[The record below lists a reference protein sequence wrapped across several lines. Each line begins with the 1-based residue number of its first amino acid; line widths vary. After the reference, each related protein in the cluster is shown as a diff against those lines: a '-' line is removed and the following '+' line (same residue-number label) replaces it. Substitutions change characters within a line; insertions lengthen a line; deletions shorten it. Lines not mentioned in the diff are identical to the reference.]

1 MWPAR
6 RITPPGSGPR
16 RRRARPR
23 RQLLGGA
30 FSVQQLEPRLALTCA
45 AIDVATPSYDSYEQ
59 LVGHTPGLNG
69 ILHTVFGGAGT
80 DPAVFDRRAAAVEEQ
95 LLSGTNALGLDFRV
109 LDASVMGNHEGAYSA
124 SSLGGP
130 AIFIRADLLRGQ
142 PELLRSVVFE
152 EIGHHLDTILNGAAD
167 SRGDEGELFSALV
180 RGQVPDDAAMARV
193 LAEDDH
199 GTLVV
204 DGRTVAVEFATVGAA
219 TSAVRYTEGGAKV
232 ALQPTMTVG
241 RGRAETIRTVT
252 LAIGSA
258 NAADRISVS
267 GARSGRSGG
276 TSPFAAGLAVPVATN
291 SGTFYLGASGATA
304 EQWNYSIA
312 PTGTYSFSLVN
323 QTSASSA
330 VAAQRMIRS
339 VLYDSTAKPLVASS
353 RTFTWTVVG
362 SVATATVRETV
373 ALSAVN
379 TRPTVTAASATTGL
393 MEAGAGVGGVS
404 TASVLLTKADVD
416 GTVGYDGTWLLANGW
431 STANGGVSYT
441 KPGTYGEATLTSGTD
456 TVRYLLNNTLATT
469 QALAGGQ
476 QVSESFALRVIDNG
490 GATALATALFVIT
503 GSNDAPTVTAASAT
517 TGLVEAGAG
526 VGGVSA
532 ASVLL
537 TKGDVDGT
545 VGYDGTWLLGNGWAS
560 ADAGTTYTK
569 QGTYGVATLTVATN
583 TVAYRLDDTLPA
595 TQALA
600 AAAQASDAFAVR
612 VVDNSN
618 ATALATAQFPIIG
631 GNDAP
636 ILSGTPVVIK
646 VGSADTPFTVS
657 VADLLAG
664 FTDWEAEA
672 LTVAN
677 IRCTSAAG
685 TVVHGVA
692 ANGSTGFTVSP
703 VAGYVGEATLFY
715 DVLDSHG
722 AVISAT
728 NQFMIPA
735 YTPPTLTVSAAT
747 PQPLVEAGGI
757 DNAAG
762 GVPTAVVAIQRSGI
776 NTKVAYDSTF
786 LTTNGWRAVPG
797 VYMKAGV
804 YGTAILDTTTD
815 TLTYVLDDTLPATD
829 SLRQGQGADEIF
841 TLQIN
846 DGRTPAKADAVFH
859 IVGSND
865 GPRLLG
871 TKASYTPGTENI
883 SYVLRASDLLA
894 GFVDPEG
901 ASLIVRNPAT
911 SSGTILDRKDG
922 TYVLTPGANHTGE
935 IIVSY
940 DIVDDYGTARSV
952 TASLM
957 FDAVTN
963 APVIKDFVIT
973 TYDQAFLK
981 DQVNVPIV
989 RAVRYET
996 NGTAIYGYADPNTK
1010 AIVEL
1015 GKFGTF
1021 DLLQTSWA
1029 SFLPEV
1035 VSWPSTG
1042 NTAAG
1047 SAEPFGIRNVQGLFN
1062 NIAAADQAGWGAAFR
1077 PFARLSNADYGN
1089 YMTGGVNLSAAYANP
1104 FTTIHDGTP
1113 RMISQTI
1120 SSGEAMARA
1129 DQISGNTLV
1138 TDRLIYQ
1145 ITDLNTGLPKVGGY
1159 DQAGNPDPN
1168 GLYFKENFIRNL
1180 NTLPGDP
1187 SVTGI
1192 FNLFGQFF
1200 DHGLDQI
1207 GKGGN
1212 LTNGQASKVFIDLDP
1227 SDPLYDPANGV
1238 TSIAISR
1245 ATVANPQAAGP
1256 DGKFRTA
1263 DDIASPGADG
1273 LYGTSDDVISPT
1285 NPEYQQHTSPY
1296 IDQSQT
1302 YGSDDTTTNLLRQ
1315 WVVDPVTGKYTPGM
1329 RLFDGTVLDQP
1340 WERRNPDGTVT
1351 LTKNTLPTLNEL
1363 RKHIVETGRADLS
1376 WDDTVTNLRVRDG
1389 SGQILDLDPAA
1400 SDIQSKLTDHVFIA
1414 DWLPRL
1420 DAEHLFTDPLASL
1433 PGHTDLLAGFAGV
1446 GRPASGSDPAARYVS
1461 DYLDLRSGRPTALG
1475 MNPASGPIVGE
1486 ILLRSIGDHYVA
1498 GDGRVNENFGLT
1510 SMHHVWHENHEWQID
1525 NLIMYIG
1532 RSQAADPSKTFA
1544 HAWQVAVPGVGGQ
1557 PRTDAQGNYVDAQGN
1572 ISWNQEKMFQAATLV
1587 NQREYQH
1594 VAIDQYARLVSPNI
1608 PLFVMYDTSVNAD
1621 VSLDYSQVAFRFGHS
1636 VLREVIDAV
1645 DPNGSLTAAV
1655 THYSLEQ
1662 AFLTPSGFAK
1672 VGPAAIVQGMAQQV
1686 GAEIDEFVTPALQQ
1700 KLLGQPQDLA
1710 AINIARSRDL
1720 GMPTLNKL
1728 REQLSGGMATQL
1740 ALLQQQQTDYVLA
1753 HGFSDP
1759 TLTTAIEGTVAINAG
1774 LQPYISWADFGQHM
1788 AHAESLPNFVAAY
1801 AFNGDVAFG
1810 SAVVSLSDGVA
1821 YADLTAEEQA
1831 AVGVLGW
1838 TPANATAK
1846 ALEFMGASDQGDKS
1860 FNQID
1865 AWIGGLAEAH
1875 VFLGELGSTFDAVF
1889 SDQMSRL
1896 INGDRFYYFWSLQL
1910 GLVNFTDLNN
1920 AVSTEQFADVIARTT
1935 GARHLVGDVMLLA
1948 DNSVELGENPNSTA
1962 SGKAR
1967 DHKYG
1972 DLVQQYQIGI
1982 SSGGGASEHANG
1994 TITTIGKKQYIYDIR
2009 PGVGVNPDGTDAKGY
2024 NAHEV
2029 ISGTDFSDYLLAGD
2043 GDDTIWGGDGDDFI
2057 DGGAGADH
2065 TYGEGGNDVMYGGTV
2080 PDFMD
2085 GGEGDDI
2092 LHGGDDTDVLIGAA
2106 GSDRLYGEANLDE
2119 MQGGA
2124 GDDYMDGGLEAD
2136 LIYGGEGND
2145 VILGGEG
2152 LDTDFGQA
2160 GDDQMFAGSG
2170 PDQNFGGYGDDIL
2183 HGGPGGQNQTLNVD
2197 ENLGE
2202 WGYNLASF
2210 SELTVPLNKIADL
2223 NFQNINMASSTP
2235 FGQLWVD
2242 IQGIEGSRFADQII
2256 GDDVGN
2262 WLIGGGGNDVFAGG
2276 VGDDIIIG
2284 DWLRLDTLIGTY
2296 SGGVLQHNGVLDAL
2310 DAGGGKHFVE
2320 LLRSYPN
2327 FALGDTVT
2335 LGALDISYAHP
2346 LAGTSD
2352 LATYAGPR
2360 SNFELSA
2367 IKDPTNAS
2375 LTIGYRVVDKTGVET
2390 TSVGDLLFGIDY
2402 ILFDYDFTQANADS
2416 AGLHA
2421 HDPLPTATVATLVN
2435 GSYPLA
2441 ALGNETVSS
2450 YTASLSGFAAVASDV
2465 PTAASLGITNPA
2477 NTLTLAIPAAAGA
2490 AHVLGYQWQWFNTA
2504 SQAWAPVAGA
2514 TAASFTPRSG
2524 DAIPLGSVIRAVAE
2538 FVDAG
2543 GGLQIIASNSSAPL
2557 GQQVVGTNQA
2567 ETLVG
2572 TAFQDVI
2579 YAGNGDDT
2587 LTGGLG
2593 ADVLVG
2599 GGGVD
2604 TFHSVS
2610 LAESTV
2616 NAMDLIT
2623 DFTVGT
2629 DIFDGPVAVAA
2640 DQISRFSVADDFS
2653 GAALEALF
2661 ASVEF
2666 AASSA
2671 ALVTFGGS
2679 TNEVYLVLNNG
2690 IAGYSAAADGV
2701 IRIRS
2706 TGTLDGFAIV

>member
-1 MWPAR
+1 MTVFTRFGRRLAAFRLMWPSR
-6 RITPPGSGPR
+6 RCGWLGSSPR
-16 RRRARPR
+16 RRRSRLR
-23 RQLLGGA
+23 GNLLGGG
-30 FSVQQLEPRLALTCA
+30 VQHLEPRLALASTP
-45 AIDVATPSYDSYEQ
+45 IDVATPSCESLEQ
-59 LVGHTPGLNG
+59 IVGFPSDAVVTAAHGDPAQLIARVPGLDG
-69 ILHTVFGGAGT
+69 ILHRVFGGTGS
-80 DPAVFDRRAAAVEEQ
+80 DPTIFGDRAAALEKQ
-95 LLSGTNALGLDFRV
+95 LISGTDALGVRFQV
-109 LDASVMGNHEGAYSA
+109 LDASVMGIHEGAYSA
-124 SSLGGP
+124 SAPGGP
-130 AIFIRADLLRGQ
+130 TIYVRADLLQGP
-142 PELLRSVVFE
+142 PEIVRAVVFE
-152 EIGHHLDTILNGAAD
+152 ELGHHLDVALNGGTD

-180 RGQVPDDAAMARV
+180 RGVALDDADMKRV
-193 LAEDDH
+193 IAEDDH

-204 DGRTVAVEFATVGAA
+204 DGRTVAVEFATLSNATTSATYMEGAA
-219 TSAVRYTEGGAKV
+219 ALT
-232 ALQPTMTVG
+232 LQPSIRVG
-241 RGRAETIRTVT
+241 RAGNENVVSVS

-258 NAADRISVS
+258 NPADRISVA
-267 GARSGRSGG
+267 GARSGQSGG
-276 TSPFAAGLAVPVATN
+276 TSPFVAGITVPKTAITGTLYLGVNGARAERWDYSLAP
-291 SGTFYLGASGATA
+291 SGTFAFRLRGV
-304 EQWNYSIA
+304 
-312 PTGTYSFSLVN
+312 TG
-323 QTSASSA
+323 ASSA
-330 VAAQRMIRS
+330 TAAQRLLRAIQ
-339 VLYDSTAKPLVASS
+339 YDSTSVTPVTSGRL
-353 RTFTWTVVG
+353 FTWTIAG
-362 SVATATVRETV
+362 TASTTRVRESVTIIP
-373 ALSAVN
+373 VN
-379 TRPTVTAASATTGL
+379 NAPTVSAASPSNGL
-393 MEAGAGVGGVS
+393 VEAGVGVPG
-404 TASVLLTKADVD
+404 TNAATILLTKADVD
-416 GTVGYDGTWLLANGW
+416 GTVSYDGTWLLANGW
-431 STANGGVSYT
+431 STAN
-441 KPGTYGEATLTSGTD
+441 
-456 TVRYLLNNTLATT
+456 
-469 QALAGGQ
+469 AGI
-476 QVSESFALRVIDNG
+476 S
-490 GATALATALFVIT
+490 
-503 GSNDAPTVTAASAT
+503 
-517 TGLVEAGAG
+517 
-526 VGGVSA
+526 
-532 ASVLL
+532 
-537 TKGDVDGT
+537 
-545 VGYDGTWLLGNGWAS
+545 
-560 ADAGTTYTK
+560 YTK
-569 QGTYGVATLTVATN
+569 QGTYGTATLTVATN
-583 TVAYRLDDTLPA
+583 TVAYLLNDTLPA
-595 TQALA
+595 TQALTS
-600 AAAQASDAFAVR
+600 AQQVSESFAVG
-612 VVDNSN
+612 VIDNGG
-618 ATALATAQFPIIG
+618 ATTVATAQF
-631 GNDAP
+631 
-636 ILSGTPVVIK
+636 
-646 VGSADTPFTVS
+646 
-657 VADLLAG
+657 
-664 FTDWEAEA
+664 
-672 LTVAN
+672 
-677 IRCTSAAG
+677 
-685 TVVHGVA
+685 
-692 ANGSTGFTVSP
+692 
-703 VAGYVGEATLFY
+703 
-715 DVLDSHG
+715 
-722 AVISAT
+722 VISGSDDV
-728 NQFMIPA
+728 
-735 YTPPTLTVSAAT
+735 PTLAVSAASRV
-747 PQPLVEAGGI
+747 LVEGGGI
-757 DNAAG
+757 DNASL
-762 GVPTAVVAIQRSGI
+762 GVSSSGVAIQRSGI
-776 NTKVAYDSTF
+776 NAKVAYDDAF
-786 LTTNGWRAVPG
+786 LATNGWKAVTSG
-797 VYMKAGV
+797 FMKAGV
-804 YGTAILDTTTD
+804 YGTAILDTTAD
-815 TLTYVLDDTLPATD
+815 TLNYVLDDTSSATE
-829 SLRQGQGADEIF
+829 SLRQGQGVDDIF

-846 DGRTPAKADAVFH
+846 DGLYTAKAGAVFR

-871 TKASYTPGTENI
+871 TKASYAPGTENV
-883 SYVLRASDLLA
+883 SYVLRSSDLLA

-901 ASLIVRNPAT
+901 GVLIVRNPAT
-911 SSGTILDRKDG
+911 SSGTILDRNDG
-922 TYVLTPGANHTGE
+922 TYVLTPGANYVGE
-935 IIVSY
+935 VLVSY
-940 DIVDDYGTARSV
+940 DIVDDYGTARRV

-957 FDAVTN
+957 FAAVTN
-963 APVIKDFVIT
+963 APVLKDFVIT
-973 TYDQAFLK
+973 TYDQDFLK

-1010 AIVEL
+1010 AVVEL
-1015 GKFGTF
+1015 GKLGTF

-1047 SAEPFGIRNVQGLFN
+1047 PAEPFGIRNVQGLFN

-1077 PFARLSNADYGN
+1077 PFARLSNADYSN

-1129 DQISGNTLV
+1129 DQVSGNTLV
-1138 TDRLIYQ
+1138 TDHLIYQ

-1159 DQAGNPDPN
+1159 DQAGNPNPN
-1168 GLYFKENFIRNL
+1168 GLYFKEDFIRNL

-1212 LTNGQASKVFIDLDP
+1212 LTNGRASKVSIDLDP
-1227 SDPLYDPANGV
+1227 SDPLYDLANGV

-1273 LYGTSDDVISPT
+1273 LYGTSDDIISPT

-1315 WVVDPVTGKYTPGM
+1315 WVIDPVTGKYTPGM
-1329 RLFDGTVLDQP
+1329 RLFDGNVLDQP

-1363 RKHIVETGRADLS
+1363 RNHIVSTGRADLS
-1376 WDDTVTNLRVRDG
+1376 WDDAVTNLRVRDG
-1389 SGQILDLDPAA
+1389 SGQILDLDAA
-1400 SDIQSKLTDHVFIA
+1400 TPGIQPKLTDHVFIA

-1420 DAEHLFTDPLASL
+1420 DAEHLFTDPLAGLS
-1433 PGHTDLLAGFAGV
+1433 GHTDLLAGFAGV

-1475 MNPASGPIVGE
+1475 MDPASDLVLGE

-1544 HAWQVAVPGVGGQ
+1544 HAWQVAVPSVGGQ

-1621 VSLDYSQVAFRFGHS
+1621 VSLEYSQAAFRFGHS
-1636 VLREVIDAV
+1636 VLRDVIDTL

-1710 AINIARSRDL
+1710 AINIARGRDL
-1720 GMPTLNKL
+1720 GMPTLNRL

-1740 ALLQQQQTDYVLA
+1740 ALLQQKQTEYQLT
-1753 HGFSDP
+1753 HGFADP
-1759 TLTTAIEGTVAINAG
+1759 TLAKAIEGTIALNAG

-1788 AHAESLPNFVAAY
+1788 AHSESLPNFVAAY
-1801 AFNGDVAFG
+1801 AFNGDVVSG
-1810 SAVVSLSDGVA
+1810 SAIVSLSEGVA
-1821 YADLTAEEQA
+1821 YADLSAEAQA

-1846 ALEFMGASDQGDKS
+1846 ALEFMGASDQGNKS

-1865 AWIGGLAEAH
+1865 TWIGGLAEAH

-1935 GARHLVGDVMLLA
+1935 GAKHLVGDVMLLA
-1948 DNSVELGENPNSTA
+1948 DNKVELGENPNSIA
-1962 SGKAR
+1962 SGEAR
-1967 DHKYG
+1967 DNKYG
-1972 DLVQQYQIGI
+1972 DLVQQHQIGI
-1982 SSGGGASEHANG
+1982 YSGGGASEHANG
-1994 TITTIGKKQYIYDIR
+1994 MITTVGNRQYVYDIR

-2029 ISGTDFSDYLLAGD
+2029 ISGTDRSDYLLAGD
-2043 GDDTIWGGDGDDFI
+2043 GDDTIWAGDGDDFI

-2065 TYGEGGNDVMYGGTV
+2065 IYGEGGNDVMYGGTV

-2092 LHGGDDTDVLIGAA
+2092 IHGGDDTDVLIGSA
-2106 GSDRLYGEANLDE
+2106 GNDRLYGEANLDE

-2136 LIYGGEGND
+2136 LIFGGEGND
-2145 VILGGEG
+2145 VIIGGEG
-2152 LDTDFGQA
+2152 LDTDYGQA

-2183 HGGPGGQNQTLNVD
+2183 HGGPGGQNKTLNVD

-2202 WGYNLASF
+2202 WGYNVSSF
-2210 SELTVPLNKIADL
+2210 SELTTPLNKIADL

-2242 IQGIEGSRFADQII
+2242 IQGIEGSKFADQII

-2276 VGDDIIIG
+2276 VGDDVIIG

-2296 SGGVLQHNGVLDAL
+2296 SGGVLQHNGVLDTLA
-2310 DAGGGKHFVE
+2310 AGEGKHFVG

-2360 SNFELSA
+2360 LNFELTA

-2390 TSVGDLLFGIDY
+2390 TSVGDLLFGIEN

-2416 AGLHA
+2416 AGLKA
-2421 HDPLPTATVATLVN
+2421 HDPLPVATVATLVN
-2435 GSYPLA
+2435 GSYSLA
-2441 ALGNETVSS
+2441 ALGNETMSS
-2450 YTASLSGFAAVASDV
+2450 YTATLSGFAAVSSEI

-2477 NTLTLAIPAAAGA
+2477 NTLALAIPTAAGA
-2490 AHVLGYQWQWFNTA
+2490 TEVKGYQWQWFNTA
-2504 SQAWAPVAGA
+2504 SQAWIPVAGA
-2514 TAASFTPRSG
+2514 TAASFTPSSG
-2524 DAIPLGSVIRAVAE
+2524 DAIPLGSVIRGVAE

-2543 GGLQIIASNSSAPL
+2543 GGLQTISSSSSAPL
-2557 GQQVVGTNQA
+2557 GQQIVGTNQA
-2567 ETLVG
+2567 EPLVG

-2579 YAGNGDDT
+2579 YAGDGDDT

-2599 GGGVD
+2599 GAGAD
-2604 TFHSVS
+2604 TFRYASV
-2610 LAESTV
+2610 AESTA
-2616 NAMDLIT
+2616 NAMDVIA
-2623 DFTVGT
+2623 DFTIGADV
-2629 DIFDGPVAVAA
+2629 FDGPVAVAA
-2640 DQISRFSVADDFS
+2640 NQISRFSVAEAFS
-2653 GAALEALF
+2653 I
-2661 ASVEF
+2661 ASLQTLLTNIVF
-2666 AASSA
+2666 VGGA

-2679 TNEVYLVLNNG
+2679 TDEVYLVLNDG
-2690 IAGYSAAADGV
+2690 TAGYDATTDGV
-2701 IRIRS
+2701 IRIKY
-2706 TGTLDGFAIV
+2706 TGKLDDFAII